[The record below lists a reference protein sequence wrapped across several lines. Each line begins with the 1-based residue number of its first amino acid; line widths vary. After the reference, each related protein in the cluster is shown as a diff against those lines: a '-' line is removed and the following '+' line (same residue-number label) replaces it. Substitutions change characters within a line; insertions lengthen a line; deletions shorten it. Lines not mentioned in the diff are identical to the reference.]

1 MIKEKN
7 QIIAKIKSKYWIRTH
22 KFGIDIPKSVEDAKQ
37 TDQAN
42 HNTNWWDAI
51 CKYMNNDG
59 VAFEKHDRNQS
70 EIPSNYTKINCNLIF
85 DVKIGENFCQ
95 KSKTV
100 AGGHV
105 TDVPS
110 SITYSSVVLRD

>member
-1 MIKEKN
+1 MIRKKN
-7 QIIAKIKSKYWIRTH
+7 RIIAKIKSKYWIRTH
-22 KFGIDIPKSVEDAKQ
+22 KFGIEIPKSVEDAKRI
-37 TDQAN
+37 DQSN

-51 CKYMNNDG
+51 FKEIKNVCI
-59 VAFEKHDRNQS
+59 AFEKYDGKQS
-70 EIPSNYTKINCNLIF
+70 KIPPNYTKINCHLIF

-110 SITYSSVVLRD
+110 SITYSSVVS